1 MQPSPPAANQPSNP
15 TSTRPDTRFRRLREK
30 GSRDFELACRIIDEA
45 RICHVGFSLEGQPYV
60 LPMAMARDGNEL
72 LIHGSIASRL
82 MKSLDAGLPCCV
94 TITHLDGLVLARSA
108 FNSSMHYRSVM
119 IFGVAKA
126 VTEFTAKQRGLD
138 LLTEHLLPG
147 RMADIRPS
155 TRKEI
160 NATMLLSLPL
170 ETFTVKVGN
179 KPPDDPAKDLEST
192 AWAGVVPLQLKA
204 GKPVPA
210 PDLAEGIALPGYLRK
225 L

>member
-1 MQPSPPAANQPSNP
+1 MSSP
-15 TSTRPDTRFRRLREK
+15 PDTRFRRLREK
-30 GSRDFELACRIIDEA
+30 GSRDFKLACDIIDA
-45 RICHVGFSLEGQPYV
+45 AKICHVGFAVDGQPYV
-60 LPMAMARDGNEL
+60 LPMAMARDGKTL

-82 MKSLDAGLPCCV
+82 MKSLDAGLPCCL

-119 IFGVAKA
+119 IFGVARA
-126 VTEFTAKQRGLD
+126 VTELADKERGLN

-147 RMADIRPS
+147 RLADIRPS

-170 ETFTVKVGN
+170 ETLTVKIGN
-179 KPPDDPAKDLEST
+179 GPPDDPAKDLESR

-210 PDLAEGIALPGYLRK
+210 PDLAEGIPVPAYVRK
-225 L
+225 LK

>member
-1 MQPSPPAANQPSNP
+1 M
-15 TSTRPDTRFRRLREK
+15 STKPDTRFRRIREK
-30 GSRDFELACRIIDEA
+30 GSRDFQLACSIIDA
-45 RICHVGFSLEGQPYV
+45 AKICHVGFAVDGQPYV
-60 LPMAMARDGNEL
+60 LPMAMARDDKTL
-72 LIHGSIASRL
+72 LLHGSIASRL
-82 MKSLDAGLPCCV
+82 MKSLDAGLACCV

-119 IFGVAKA
+119 IFGVATA
-126 VTEFTAKQRGLD
+126 VNEFADKERGLN

-147 RMADIRPS
+147 RTADIRPS

-160 NATMLLSLPL
+160 NATMLLALPL

-210 PDLAEGIALPGYLRK
+210 PDLADGIGVPAYVRK
-225 L
+225 LS

>member
-1 MQPSPPAANQPSNP
+1 M
-15 TSTRPDTRFRRLREK
+15 STQADTRFRRLREK
-30 GSRDFELACRIIDEA
+30 GSRDFKLACSIIDA
-45 RICHVGFSLEGQPYV
+45 AKICHVGIAVDGQPYV
-60 LPMAMARDGNEL
+60 LPMAMARDGKNL

-82 MKSLDAGLPCCV
+82 MKNLDAGLACCV

-119 IFGVAKA
+119 IFGVARA
-126 VTEFTAKQRGLD
+126 VSEFAARERGLN

-160 NATMLLSLPL
+160 NATMLLTLPL
-170 ETFTVKVGN
+170 ETFTVKIGN
-179 KPPDDPAKDLEST
+179 KPPDDPAKDLQSR

-204 GKPVPA
+204 GKPVAA
-210 PDLAEGIALPGYLRK
+210 PDLAEGIDIPAYVRK
-225 L
+225 LT

>member
-1 MQPSPPAANQPSNP
+1 MSNA
-15 TSTRPDTRFRRLREK
+15 PDTRFRRLREK
-30 GSRDFELACRIIDEA
+30 GSKDFDLACSILDYA
-45 RICHVGFSLEGQPYV
+45 KLCHVGFSVENHTYV
-60 LPMAMARDGNEL
+60 LPMAFARDGKTL
-72 LIHGSIASRL
+72 LLHGSIASRL

-94 TITHLDGLVLARSA
+94 TVTHLDGLVLARSA

-119 IFGVAKA
+119 VFGVARA
-126 VTEFTAKQRGLD
+126 LTEYADKERGLN

-170 ETFTVKVGN
+170 ETFTVKVGD
-179 KPPDDPAKDLEST
+179 KPPDDPIKDLQSS

-204 GKPVPA
+204 GKPVAA
-210 PDLAEGIALPGYLRK
+210 PDLRAGIAIPAYVRK
-225 L
+225 LR

>member
-1 MQPSPPAANQPSNP
+1 M
-15 TSTRPDTRFRRLREK
+15 STQPDTRFRRLREK
-30 GSRDFELACRIIDEA
+30 GSKDFQLACGIIDA
-45 RICHVGFSLEGQPYV
+45 AKICHVGFAVDGQPYV
-60 LPMAMARDGNEL
+60 LPMAMARDDKTL

-119 IFGVAKA
+119 IFGVARA
-126 VTEFTAKQRGLD
+126 VTEYADKERGLN

-170 ETFTVKVGN
+170 ETFTVKIGN
-179 KPPDDPAKDLEST
+179 GPPDDPAKDLESR
-192 AWAGVVPLQLKA
+192 AWAGVVPLQLEA

-210 PDLAEGIALPGYLRK
+210 PDLAEGIPVPTYVRK
-225 L
+225 LK